1 MTLFQMF
8 QAFGTWVGAV
18 AAVGGSS
25 AAIAYALFRWLGAKW
40 LDQHFNKRLEE
51 MKHEQQI
58 ELERLKH
65 EINSLF
71 SRVSKIHEKEFE
83 VLPQAWNLLQQAH
96 GAVFG
101 VASPLKQYP
110 EFSKM
115 SEQQFEEF
123 VGASRLAEYQK
134 TELRAS
140 TDRLKYYQQKIIWVD
155 LGEARKA
162 QIALNNY
169 LAVNSIFMT
178 EELRQQF
185 KKINQAL
192 DSVIIGQEIGNQG
205 HSEMLRASS
214 KTLGEIS
221 GMFNEIESAVQ
232 KRLRYEEA

>member
-1 MTLFQMF
+1 
-8 QAFGTWVGAV
+8 
-18 AAVGGSS
+18 
-25 AAIAYALFRWLGAKW
+25 
-40 LDQHFNKRLEE
+40 
-51 MKHEQQI
+51 
-58 ELERLKH
+58 
-65 EINSLF
+65 
-71 SRVSKIHEKEFE
+71 
-83 VLPQAWNLLQQAH
+83 
-96 GAVFG
+96 
-101 VASPLKQYP
+101 
-110 EFSKM
+110 M